1 MIVQELEIPLSQ
13 VTLQGLHG
21 YDVFSVASQQLK

>member
-21 YDVFSVASQQLK
+21 YVFFPWQVSKL